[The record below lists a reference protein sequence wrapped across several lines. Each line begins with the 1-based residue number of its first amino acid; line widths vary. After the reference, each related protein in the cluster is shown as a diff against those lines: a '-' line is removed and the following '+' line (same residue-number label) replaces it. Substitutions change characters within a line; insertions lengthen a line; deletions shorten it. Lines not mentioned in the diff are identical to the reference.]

1 VNVVDDNGQVVTQI
15 NEGDRIL
22 RKKSVEHLSDTHVW
36 KIDNFYKGNIEE
48 VRKQL
53 ESLSTYEK
61 AFLFTI
67 VTYIGYE
74 DCCIKHDNGNC
85 MGFDGL
91 VALARMGRTKTQ
103 ETINS
108 LIKKDIMYK
117 GRNSKG
123 IQYFVNPWLFCK
135 GQRIQNVL
143 KTMFKNYRIKVM
155 NGQKWGEI

>member
-1 VNVVDDNGQVVTQI
+1 MNVVDDNGEVVTQI
-15 NEGDRIL
+15 YEGDRIL
-22 RKKSVEHLSDTHVW
+22 RKKSVEHLSDTQIW

-48 VRKQL
+48 VRKQM

-67 VTYIGYE
+67 VTYVGYE

-85 MGFDGL
+85 LGFDDL
-91 VALARMGRTKTQ
+91 VLLARMGRTKTQ

-135 GQRIQNVL
+135 GQRIQSVL